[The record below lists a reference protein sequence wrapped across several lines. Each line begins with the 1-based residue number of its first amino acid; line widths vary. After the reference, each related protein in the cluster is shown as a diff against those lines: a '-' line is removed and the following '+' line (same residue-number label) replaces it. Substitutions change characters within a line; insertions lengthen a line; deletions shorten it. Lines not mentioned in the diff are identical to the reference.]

1 MNFLGSKSLKGIPFQ
16 KHSYIEIQKAKNKFL
31 GLVSTF
37 DTFAAGGFILV
48 VGILVRQAAES
59 LVLYSVL
66 YNVLL
71 RIREKRMIMKLDA
84 LKADPES

>member
-1 MNFLGSKSLKGIPFQ
+1 MRNIRLLNFMNFLGSKSLKGIIPFQ

-37 DTFAAGGFILV
+37 GTYAAGGFILV

-59 LVLYSVL
+59 LVLCILFYTTFYLVARK
-66 YNVLL
+66 N
-71 RIREKRMIMKLDA
+71 
-84 LKADPES
+84 